1 MDNSIFTIAILVS
14 IIFFIIMFIENKYLE
29 KENPKTIKILV
40 KDSLLVYFSVIC
52 GYLIVEQVSP
62 LQEVSKSVTPVF
74 TDNPQF

>member
-14 IIFFIIMFIENKYLE
+14 IIFFIITFLENKYLE

-40 KDSLLVYFSVIC
+40 KETLLVYFSVIC
-52 GYLIVEQVSP
+52 GYFVIQQVSP
-62 LQEVSKSVTPVF
+62 LQEVSNSVTPVF